1 MSVLSEYAGMKVKIW
16 NAIDSA
22 LLYGLQEE
30 AKPIIETVMQRNV
43 YDYPASP
50 WAIAKRR
57 KWDGGL
63 GDAENSFVPTVI
75 EVDDNTH
82 ELDMEN
88 FAGLQDY
95 GPNFRGVHIGTGPSP
110 AAGHY
115 AARLDEIVETGDP
128 AYRQPYPRPFY
139 KDIETQ
145 LVKSGKASRQIRY
158 ELIWAG
164 FEVG

>member
-30 AKPIIETVMQRNV
+30 AKPVIKDVLGKNV
-43 YDYPASP
+43 YSYGATP
-50 WAIAKRR
+50 WAMKTRR
-57 KWDGGL
+57 YDNGGL
-63 GDAENSFVPTVI
+63 YDAENNIISSVI
-75 EVDDNTH
+75 DVDDSTH
-82 ELDMEN
+82 ELNMEDI
-88 FAGLQDY
+88 AGFQ
-95 GPNFRGVHIGTGPSP
+95 HP
-110 AAGHY
+110 APAE
-115 AARLDEIVETGDP
+115 RLDEVIESGNP
-128 AYRQPYPRPFY
+128 NYRQPYPRPFY

-145 LVKSGKASRQIRY
+145 LVKSGIASRQIRY